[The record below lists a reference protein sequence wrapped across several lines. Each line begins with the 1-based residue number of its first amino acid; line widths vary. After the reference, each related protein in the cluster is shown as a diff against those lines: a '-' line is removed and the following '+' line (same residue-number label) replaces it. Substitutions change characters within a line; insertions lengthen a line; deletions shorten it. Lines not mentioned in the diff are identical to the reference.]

1 MNSLPG
7 RAEGRETWDASIN
20 VGVRLWPGAELWI
33 EPELDQGFGF
43 ANTHGA
49 AGFPS
54 AEAFKIGSTYPYAR
68 LQRYYIRQTIALGG
82 GSEMVEADF
91 DNFAMATTANRLVIT
106 AGKFDVFDVFDM
118 NKYANDPKSDFL
130 SWSLINAGTFD
141 ASGDCWDYTYGVAAE
156 WYQGR
161 WTLRGGI
168 FDLSTAPAGGISPTS
183 EYLDPT
189 FEQFQMVGEIEERH
203 TLWGEPG
210 KIKVAGF
217 LSRGRAGKF
226 QDAINLAAV
235 IGGPGNI
242 NAVRAYT
249 SRPGLSLNL
258 EQQISDDLGVFARAG
273 WADGT
278 VEPWEFTDIDRTV
291 SGGVS
296 LLGT

>member
-1 MNSLPG
+1 VNSLPG

-130 SWSLINAGTFD
+130 NWSLINAGTFD
-141 ASGDCWDYTYGVAAE
+141 AAGDGWHYTYGVAAE

-258 EQQISDDLGVFARAG
+258 EQHLR
-273 WADGT
+273 
-278 VEPWEFTDIDRTV
+278 
-291 SGGVS
+291 
-296 LLGT
+296 